1 MMLRPGVAAAAVL
14 AMILVSAPPK
24 YALNVGATTPAT
36 VKAGQNITIP
46 IVLDMSGAAGADV
59 GSLSFNLTWDAAK
72 LSFVS
77 GAADPASGFTLVDN
91 KTNAEPGGVIR
102 AAGFTI
108 STATTTRTL
117 YTLVLAAK
125 RTTATATTSVAA
137 SVMVGGDGRGKT
149 ITIVPRNLTVNI
161 TP

>member
-1 MMLRPGVAAAAVL
+1 MMVRPGVAAALFATV
-14 AMILVSAPPK
+14 IVTAPPK
-24 YALNVGATTPAT
+24 YALNVGITTPAA
-36 VKAGQNITIP
+36 VKTGQNITIP
-46 IVLDMSGAAGADV
+46 IVLDMSGASGADV

-77 GAADPASGFTLVDN
+77 GTADPASGFTLVDN
-91 KTNAEPGGVIR
+91 KTNAVSGGVIR

-108 STATTTRTL
+108 SSATTTRTL
-117 YTLVLAAK
+117 YTLVLAVK
-125 RTTATATTSVAA
+125 PATVNSTTSVAA

-149 ITIVPRNLTVNI
+149 ITIVPRNLTVTI